1 MTWLKGVLMAS
12 PSACSKGGSL
22 LMAIFKSL
30 SACLKGCFLPMIPK
44 YCLRSLRLALN
55 MYNNFLDRMHNA
67 YAYQL
72 CIFGV
77 DADIVFFTFHAC
89 TQGQLRVMLRV
100 QQKKTLL
107 GQVSSVYH
115 SVPNRRAMGRCRNMS
130 SICFSLNIEVSRPFI
145 RSSESPTLATWL
157 TVELGITAV
166 T

>member
-44 YCLRSLRLALN
+44 YCLRALRLALN

-77 DADIVFFTFHAC
+77 DADIVSSFHAC

-100 QQKKTLL
+100 QQKKHCLVKCHRCIIRCQIEERWGAAATCPRSASRGTSRCQGRLFEAVNPQQQLL
-107 GQVSSVYH
+107 G
-115 SVPNRRAMGRCRNMS
+115 
-130 SICFSLNIEVSRPFI
+130 SLWKP
-145 RSSESPTLATWL
+145 
-157 TVELGITAV
+157 G
-166 T
+166 